1 MINQFVFVY
10 LDDILIFSRSVQ
22 EHTQHVWRVL
32 QHLLEDQLF
41 IKAEKCEFHCSSVS
55 FLGFIIS
62 TDSIQM
68 NSAKVKSQ
76 QLAWVEYAHNSLP
89 VSSTGKSP
97 FQCCLGYQPS
107 TLQSS
112 VEQTVQWNKRP
123 RDHIS
128 TAPRFALLAPDLLR
142 ADSQENIYL
151 EASGLSAAIN
161 VSISIQDFSRTSQ
174 LLQDSVTLG
183 PENSFHTLKT
193 IQLPSE
199 LLNRDEDRNKY
210 VYLNVNFDDHYSEE
224 RMLMVSFHTG
234 YIFIQTDKPVYNPGD
249 TVQCRAFVSSPSF
262 KAFNSSITVEFQNP
276 EGVVVKLISRTRATD
291 GVFADTFALSEI
303 VNEGT
308 WTVIAKFDH
317 WQQNTFSSQF
327 EVKKYVLPAFSV
339 TLTPRKSFFKLDD
352 TELEVE
358 ISARYLYGEPVQ
370 GKAYVVFGVQINKEM
385 RRLPTVK
392 QVSDLNGG
400 VVRLSMEELR
410 TAYPNIRS
418 VVGSSVYVKA
428 SVLTESGSDL
438 VEAEKTGIKIVESPY
453 VVSFRDM
460 QKYFMPGLPFDFTV
474 QVSHHD
480 GSPAHNVVVK
490 LNLLD
495 TPLIIASGSTRVT
508 INMPKGLH
516 RQTISVST
524 TQADLKPEQQA
535 KHQATVYPYSPQNS
549 QYPNYLYISTGT
561 NMVSVGD
568 TLTLKLTFSVA
579 YRELITDFTYLV
591 LNKGKIIVA
600 KRLDVTGQAITSVGL
615 TVTTEM
621 MPSFRFVAFY
631 TIPWAERPEVVAD
644 SIWVDVAD
652 SCLGGLSV
660 GPADGRHRD
669 YRPGTPISFRVRGDP
684 GSKVNLVAVDNA
696 VYLLS
701 KQRLTQSKI
710 WDVVEKGDIGC
721 TRGRGPDSM
730 TVFTDA
736 GLLFASSSGLNTI
749 PRQALQCPGSA
760 RRRRSAEQL
769 QHRTQLESHYKEKLQ
784 RRCCK
789 HGLREI
795 PMPYSCTRRSL
806 YITEGWEC
814 IQAFRHCC
822 AHYRGQELETRRP
835 TTPPPLTTAAY
846 DADYDADYVVY
857 DEMFSSLMPRSTS
870 LMPRS
875 WRPHARPRPTQNTRG
890 NRLMKKKM
898 EEEEFVAEEEEEG
911 EYLDETQVYL
921 RAKFYESWLW
931 RDVSLP
937 STADSTDG
945 LSSVT
950 VDSILPDSITEWGVM
965 AISASPDTGLCVA
978 EPYNVK
984 AWKHFFVDLKLPY
997 SVARNEQVEIK
1008 AVLHNYGQDDLR
1020 VRVVLM
1026 KTEGM
1031 CSVAF
1036 NEKHMQ
1042 EVTLPAGS
1050 SLVVPYT
1057 IVPLV
1062 VGKLP
1067 VEVMVV
1073 GRDMTGGDRIQKL
1086 LRVVM
1091 EGVQKTEVRSL
1102 VLNPSAEG
1110 GKEGMQTV
1118 RFSKVELG
1126 SVVPNSQPVTI
1137 INIRGN
1143 VLADSIEN
1151 SISEDSL
1158 ASLIQMPGGCVEQN
1172 LASITLP
1179 LIATLYLDRANDWQ
1193 SVGVQRK
1200 AEALRYI
1207 RRGYENQLA
1216 YRKSDGSYPPYSNQ
1230 GTSTWITAYVVKVF
1244 SMAHSIVGV
1253 DEQQV
1258 CDALLY
1264 LLKNKQKHSG
1274 NFREDNPVYSTTMI
1288 GGLHGNEPETTLT
1301 AFVLIALAEAK
1312 EAGIRCTGDTDVEAA
1327 TRKAA
1332 SYLKAALLRPLRRP
1346 YTVAIS
1352 SYALALLGKDPQ
1364 FDPIPALL
1372 RASSPAGS
1380 QWPDRENPLF
1390 TLEATGY
1397 ALLALVKSGRLQE
1410 AAAPFKW
1417 LNSQRRR
1424 GGGFGSTQST
1434 MVVLQALSDYLVQKP
1449 PPQDLSLQVD
1459 LRIAG
1464 RSDARY
1470 HFDPKTS
1477 YAARSTKVSLD
1488 QEFEVE
1494 AQGNGLGILEIV
1506 TYYNQLHEVDEKR
1519 PCRDFELS
1527 VTIEESSEKHPA
1539 DVENSYQI
1547 TIKVRALGPRD
1558 VRMVVLDINL
1568 PTGFTPEN
1576 SDLEMLSNSVDRYI
1590 SNFQIVDNLS
1600 DRGSL
1605 ILHLFK
1611 VSHKEPEILIFR
1623 LQQSFKVGLLQPSS
1637 VTAYEYYNPDHRCS
1651 RTYTP
1656 SEVKEELAQICRD
1669 NVCRCTQGDCC
1680 ISKNDSQ
1687 NFPSKTRETF
1697 ACKSL
1702 HHVFQV
1708 KVLSVTQSY
1717 YDQYEMEITQVIK
1730 LGVEAGVEEGQKRLF
1745 MSHGGCRDG
1754 LNLQQGSQYLVIGP
1768 KEDQWTIDSN
1778 TNRFIYMLGKNTW
1791 VERWPSSAE
1800 CSSNSSLQA
1809 KCTALEEAAS
1819 ELSVNACRSV

>member
-1 MINQFVFVY
+1 
-10 LDDILIFSRSVQ
+10 
-22 EHTQHVWRVL
+22 
-32 QHLLEDQLF
+32 
-41 IKAEKCEFHCSSVS
+41 
-55 FLGFIIS
+55 
-62 TDSIQM
+62 
-68 NSAKVKSQ
+68 
-76 QLAWVEYAHNSLP
+76 
-89 VSSTGKSP
+89 SP
-97 FQCCLGYQPS
+97 SC
-107 TLQSS
+107 
-112 VEQTVQWNKRP
+112 
-123 RDHIS
+123 
-128 TAPRFALLAPDLLR
+128 RFTLLAPDLLR

-151 EASGLSAAIN
+151 EASSLSGPIN

-183 PENSFHTLKT
+183 PENSFHALKT

-199 LLNRDEDRNKY
+199 LLNRDEDRNKH
-210 VYLNVNFDDHYSEE
+210 VYMNVNFDDHYSEE

-249 TVQCRAFVSSPSF
+249 TVRCRAFVSSPSF

-276 EGVVVKLISRTRATD
+276 EGVVIKLISRTRATD
-291 GVFADTFALSEI
+291 GVFADTLALSEI

-327 EVKKYVLPAFSV
+327 EVKKYVLPAFNV

-370 GKAYVVFGVQINKEM
+370 GKAYVVFGVQMNKEM

-428 SVLTESGSDL
+428 SVLTKSGSDL

-460 QKYFMPGLPFDFTV
+460 PKYFKPGLPFDLTV

-480 GSPAHNVVVK
+480 GSPARNVVVK

-495 TPLIIASGSTRVT
+495 TPLIVASGSTRVT
-508 INMPKGLH
+508 VNMPKDL
-516 RQTISVST
+516 RTQTISAET

-535 KHQATVYPYSPQNS
+535 KHQATVYPYSPHNARH
-549 QYPNYLYISTGT
+549 PNYLYISTGT

-568 TLTLKLTFSVA
+568 TLALKLTISVA
-579 YRELITDFTYLV
+579 YRELITDLTYLV

-631 TIPWAERPEVVAD
+631 TVPWAERAEVVAD
-644 SIWVDVAD
+644 SLWVDVAD

-669 YRPGTPISFRVRGDP
+669 YRPGKPISLRVRGDP
-684 GSKVNLVAVDNA
+684 GAKVNLVVVDNA

-721 TRGRGPDSM
+721 TRGGGRDNM
-730 TVFTDA
+730 MVFTDA
-736 GLLFASSSGLNTI
+736 GLLFASSTGLNTK
-749 PRQALQCPGSA
+749 PREALQCPGSA

-769 QHRTQLESHYKEKLQ
+769 QRRSQLESHYKEKLQ

-789 HGLREI
+789 DGLREI

-822 AHYRGQELETRRP
+822 AHYRDQELDTRRP
-835 TTPPPLTTAAY
+835 TTPPPLTTTTTAPPMPTISY
-846 DADYDADYVVY
+846 DHDYYEVDDMMMMY
-857 DEMFSSLMPRSTS
+857 DVEYSPLMPRSIT
-870 LMPRS
+870 R
-875 WRPHARPRPTQNTRG
+875 TQPQPKQYTRG
-890 NRLMKKKM
+890 NKMKEEDLFVAEDEK
-898 EEEEFVAEEEEEG
+898 EEEEGEEGEEG

-921 RAKFYESWLW
+921 RSKFYESWLW

-937 STADSTDG
+937 STANSTDG

-965 AISASPDTGLCVA
+965 AVSASPETGFCVA

-1008 AVLHNYGQDDLR
+1008 AVLHNYGHDDLQ

-1026 KTEGM
+1026 KTEDM

-1036 NEKHMQ
+1036 NEKHTQ

-1073 GRDMTGGDRIQKL
+1073 GRDMMGGDRIQKL

-1091 EGVQKTEVRSL
+1091 EGVQKTEVWSL

-1110 GKEGMQTV
+1110 GMQTV
-1118 RFSKVELG
+1118 RHPKVELE
-1126 SVVPNSQPVTI
+1126 SVVPNSQPVMV

-1288 GGLHGNEPETTLT
+1288 GGLRGDEPETTLT
-1301 AFVLIALAEAK
+1301 AFVVIALAEAK
-1312 EAGIRCTGDTDVEAA
+1312 EAGIRCTGVTDVEDA
-1327 TRKAA
+1327 TRKAT
-1332 SYLKAALLRPLRRP
+1332 SYLQAALSRPLRRP

-1352 SYALALLGKDPQ
+1352 SYALALLGNDPH

-1372 RASSPAGS
+1372 RAASPGGS
-1380 QWPDRENPLF
+1380 HWPDKENALF

-1417 LNSQRRR
+1417 LNSKRKR

-1434 MVVLQALSDYLVQKP
+1434 MVVLQALSEYLVQKP
-1449 PPQDLSLQVD
+1449 PPQDLSL
-1459 LRIAG
+1459 
-1464 RSDARY
+1464 
-1470 HFDPKTS
+1470 
-1477 YAARSTKVSLD
+1477 
-1488 QEFEVE
+1488 
-1494 AQGNGLGILEIV
+1494 
-1506 TYYNQLHEVDEKR
+1506 
-1519 PCRDFELS
+1519 
-1527 VTIEESSEKHPA
+1527 
-1539 DVENSYQI
+1539 
-1547 TIKVRALGPRD
+1547 
-1558 VRMVVLDINL
+1558 
-1568 PTGFTPEN
+1568 
-1576 SDLEMLSNSVDRYI
+1576 
-1590 SNFQIVDNLS
+1590 
-1600 DRGSL
+1600 
-1605 ILHLFK
+1605 
-1611 VSHKEPEILIFR
+1611 
-1623 LQQSFKVGLLQPSS
+1623 
-1637 VTAYEYYNPDHRCS
+1637 
-1651 RTYTP
+1651 
-1656 SEVKEELAQICRD
+1656 
-1669 NVCRCTQGDCC
+1669 
-1680 ISKNDSQ
+1680 
-1687 NFPSKTRETF
+1687 
-1697 ACKSL
+1697 
-1702 HHVFQV
+1702 
-1708 KVLSVTQSY
+1708 
-1717 YDQYEMEITQVIK
+1717 
-1730 LGVEAGVEEGQKRLF
+1730 
-1745 MSHGGCRDG
+1745 
-1754 LNLQQGSQYLVIGP
+1754 
-1768 KEDQWTIDSN
+1768 
-1778 TNRFIYMLGKNTW
+1778 
-1791 VERWPSSAE
+1791 
-1800 CSSNSSLQA
+1800 
-1809 KCTALEEAAS
+1809 
-1819 ELSVNACRSV
+1819 